1 MRELDGCFWE
11 LWYFTGAL
19 SWYVKEWHYTCGGFT
34 WIQINSL
41 SFNRQRW
48 SHYRSLVDKR
58 AIWQSQYF
66 SKYKRIDEKP
76 SLYIIRIIRRWEKK
90 SIKIYPCALYL
101 LTCLLFSVE
110 VIRAHFLIAVHGYMN
125 LRAYRSTHYIKAIIP
140 HIDQHFGRAK
150 VSQTVLEDQ
159 IWKWFIVGGPI
170 TKLYNQR
177 RIYKNVVPCFIF
189 KIKSHR
195 K

>member
-1 MRELDGCFWE
+1 MNIFRISNGMNKDDRVVGFSQNKCVRTEASQWVRELDGCFWE

-41 SFNRQRW
+41 SFNRQRG

-66 SKYKRIDEKP
+66 SKYKRIDEKL

-90 SIKIYPCALYL
+90 SIKY
-101 LTCLLFSVE
+101 
-110 VIRAHFLIAVHGYMN
+110 IRV
-125 LRAYRSTHYIKAIIP
+125 HYI
-140 HIDQHFGRAK
+140 
-150 VSQTVLEDQ
+150 
-159 IWKWFIVGGPI
+159 
-170 TKLYNQR
+170 
-177 RIYKNVVPCFIF
+177 C
-189 KIKSHR
+189 
-195 K
+195 